1 MMAMSTSGQ
10 QVHDILQRTQDQ
22 SSEIKQEMAR
32 YLFGALVVSRDP
44 ELTDLYW
51 NLKDSPKYCD
61 EANELTYHILIKSR
75 CAYTCFSKLE
85 PFLSKTPTLPP
96 ALALRGLVAD
106 VVYNIRDESNAR
118 RLIESI
124 ARFQLNM
131 NPSTFHTQNDGNQKG
146 LLQLFIKAEQQQC
159 ITPENVSVLEECLKK
174 MKRKDLLSL
183 VDKYKSTTRSGQ
195 SVQES
200 GMHLCSYS

>member
-1 MMAMSTSGQ
+1 MMAMSTSDQ

-22 SSEIKQEMAR
+22 SSEISQDIVR
-32 YLFGALVVSRDP
+32 YLFGALVGLRVP

-61 EANELTYHILIKSR
+61 EANELTYRILKESG
-75 CAYTCFSKLE
+75 CAYPCVSELK
-85 PFLSKTPTLPP
+85 PFLSKTSTLPP
-96 ALALRGLVAD
+96 ALALRELVAD
-106 VVYNIRDESNAR
+106 VVCNIRDESDAR
-118 RLIESI
+118 RLIEFI
-124 ARFQLNM
+124 ARFQLGM

-159 ITPENVSVLEECLKK
+159 ITPENVSVLEEYLKK

-183 VDKYKSTTRSGQ
+183 VDKYKSSGQ

-200 GMHLCSYS
+200 GMRLCPYS